1 MKVERIFCDGAGQNV
16 EGKGSG
22 FAWFRDSDGHTHRE
36 QVDGLTNN
44 QAEYRAVLS
53 VLESVKPGSSV
64 EIVTDSQLIA
74 CQLRGT
80 YKVNDPRLAA
90 LRESILRVVKKRKL
104 GVTYSWVPRAQN
116 KAGRLLE

>member
-1 MKVERIFCDGAGQNV
+1 MKTERIFCDGAGQNV

-22 FAWFRDSDGHTHRE
+22 FAWFRESDGHKNRE

-53 VLESVKPGSSV
+53 ALESFKPGASV
-64 EIVTDSQLIA
+64 QIVTDSELIVN
-74 CQLRGT
+74 QLRGK
-80 YKVNDPRLAA
+80 YKVHDPDLAA
-90 LRESILRVVKKRKL
+90 LREKILRYVQKRRL
-104 GVTYSWVPRAQN
+104 SVTYSWVPRAQN